1 MENNGSSVPVP
12 VSPLNISLQ
21 EDRIIVAGE
30 PVNITVCPTSLRD
43 NTDYVRYY
51 ILVAN
56 FVVMVL
62 IPFIILSV
70 LNTML
75 YKAVKQTGSMYKK
88 TTSRQRRDQSIA
100 VILAA
105 IVVVFAFCNVFRMII
120 NLYEVFHLVMFGDMN
135 NRWPSW

>member
-1 MENNGSSVPVP
+1 M
-12 VSPLNISLQ
+12 
-21 EDRIIVAGE
+21 
-30 PVNITVCPTSLRD
+30 
-43 NTDYVRYY
+43 
-51 ILVAN
+51 
-56 FVVMVL
+56 VMVL

-70 LNTML
+70 LNSML
-75 YKAVKQTGSMYKK
+75 YKAVKRAGSMYKR

>member
-1 MENNGSSVPVP
+1 MENNGSIVPVP

-120 NLYEVFHLVMFGDMN
+120 NLYEVFHLVMFGDIN
-135 NRWPSW
+135 QQWPTW

>member
-1 MENNGSSVPVP
+1 MS
-12 VSPLNISLQ
+12 
-21 EDRIIVAGE
+21 GE
-30 PVNITVCPTSLRD
+30 PANITVCPTSLRD
-43 NTDYVRYY
+43 NPDYVRYY

-75 YKAVKQTGSMYKK
+75 YKAVKRTGSMYKK

-120 NLYEVFHLVMFGDMN
+120 NLYEVFHLVMFGDITKK
-135 NRWPSW
+135 WPAW

>member
-75 YKAVKQTGSMYKK
+75 YKAVKRTGSVYKK

-120 NLYEVFHLVMFGDMN
+120 NLYEVFHLVMFGDIN
-135 NRWPSW
+135 QQWPTW